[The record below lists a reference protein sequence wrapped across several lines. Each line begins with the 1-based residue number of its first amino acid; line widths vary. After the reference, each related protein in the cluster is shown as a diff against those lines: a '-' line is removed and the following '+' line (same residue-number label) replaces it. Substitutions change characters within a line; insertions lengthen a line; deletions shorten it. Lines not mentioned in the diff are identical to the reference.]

1 MADKFKRGD
10 LVKLKSGGPA
20 MTVDHAPSDVSGFN
34 GEEYGDYK
42 CIWFKGATRDSAR
55 FAEHLLEAYT
65 PPKK

>member
-20 MTVDHAPSDVSGFN
+20 MTVDHCPSDLSPYN
-34 GEEYGDYK
+34 GSPYGNYH
-42 CIWFKGATRDSAR
+42 CIWFKGATKDNAS
-55 FAEHLLEAYT
+55 FEEHLLEAYQ